1 MVDYL
6 GILWMRPSPKWLKAM
21 VTCMDLSLVY
31 ESLWPKSITCKLNIQ
46 VKEKSITCE
55 RYVGC
60 TYLIHIYLIVMSEVI
75 VGDGD
80 CSGTQDSINQTICA
94 VRQRVVV
101 HPNVARTKDGN
112 SITIGHGSPAVMR
125 RGAADHGIPSGFAVM
140 DVETVDDDI
149 GDKLNGYAGAV
160 GNVYGGPSTINGFE
174 AVHYELLL
182 ESNDHVALEGDPE
195 WFVLDDGVAESS
207 RPRVHWIVITGVSD
221 DVVAAIPAA
230 TALRPKP
237 MPQSAS
243 LLRLRCHCESQR
255 QQSSMGLPVPQER
268 YPSDRRAVLLLMLLH
283 KQIFVRIIHSVLR
296 N

>member
-160 GNVYGGPSTINGFE
+160 GNVYGGPATINGFE

-221 DVVAAIPAA
+221 DVVAAIPTAHGVAA
-230 TALRPKP
+230 EANATV
-237 MPQSAS
+237 
-243 LLRLRCHCESQR
+243 
-255 QQSSMGLPVPQER
+255 G
-268 YPSDRRAVLLLMLLH
+268 
-283 KQIFVRIIHSVLR
+283 
-296 N
+296 